1 MRLRNR
7 ALIPAVMLATT
18 LSGCDITDG
27 DENAAKTKPSA
38 ASATRRISDN
48 IVKVGKPYQVSG
60 RSYVPSDTPHY
71 DEVGF
76 ASWYGEELAGSKTAN
91 GEPFKPTAIAA
102 AHPTLPL
109 PSYVEVT
116 SLETGRTIL
125 VRVNDRGPFSSDR
138 VIDLSRG
145 AAEQLGIAG
154 RGNVAVRVRRV
165 SPPDG
170 ERAMLRDGGK
180 VPARTTLA
188 AHLLDAFRR
197 KMRAA
202 SEKLGKVFKPAE
214 GSSTPG
220 LNGTKSTSVGGT
232 GAPSGY
238 AVQIAA
244 FGSANRARQLASRV
258 GATAMQSG
266 AVWRV
271 RFGPYPDQAAAQ
283 SGVRL
288 ARTKG
293 FNDVRIVANDH
304 P

>member
-1 MRLRNR
+1 MRSRNR
-7 ALIPAVMLATT
+7 ALVPAVMLAAALAACDTT
-18 LSGCDITDG
+18 DK
-27 DENAAKTKPSA
+27 DEDAAKPKPSA
-38 ASATRRISDN
+38 ARGISDDV
-48 IVKVGKPYQVSG
+48 VKVGQPYQVSG
-60 RSYVPSDTPHY
+60 RSYVPGDPPHY

-91 GEPFKPTAIAA
+91 GEPFKPAAIAA

-170 ERAMLRDGGK
+170 ERATLRDGGK

-188 AHLLDAFRR
+188 AHLLDALRR
-197 KMRAA
+197 KMHAA
-202 SEKLGKVFKPAE
+202 SEKLGKVFRPAE
-214 GSSTPG
+214 RNPTSALSSAKFTRD
-220 LNGTKSTSVGGT
+220 GGT
-232 GAPSGY
+232 DAPSGY

-244 FGSANRARQLASRV
+244 FGSAERAKELASRV

-266 AVWRV
+266 SVWRV
-271 RFGPYPDQAAAQ
+271 RFGPYPSQTAAQ